1 MGLFRKLRRKVFSGI
16 STFNEK
22 RILAR
27 KDKYMSFEFFKI
39 SDDVPVFL
47 KDSKRKISVVYP
59 YTPNILKHCFENL
72 TPEAK
77 IAEAEDIEYF
87 KRKCRRAARICGGNP
102 EKWNETIEELV
113 SSLQQ
118 SDALDAVSAEAA
130 GNEGQTD
137 SDNDEGVEK

>member
-1 MGLFRKLRRKVFSGI
+1 MGLFRKLKRKVFRGI

-22 RILAR
+22 RILAK

-59 YTPNILKHCFENL
+59 YTPTILKHCFENL
-72 TPEAK
+72 TPEPK
-77 IAEAEDIEYF
+77 LAEAEDIEYF
-87 KRKCRRAARICGGNP
+87 KRKCGRAARICGGNP
-102 EKWNETIEELV
+102 EKWKETIEELV

-118 SDALDAVSAEAA
+118 CDALDATSAKAA
-130 GNEGQTD
+130 VIESQTD
-137 SDNDEGVEK
+137 LDDDEGIEK